1 MKCSV
6 SNFLLYCHHII
17 NDKLMLTTMFDVF
30 AVEAVS
36 SIVGFSS
43 LSKFSTVLQNLL
55 MGQFI

>member
-6 SNFLLYCHHII
+6 SNILLYCHHII
-17 NDKLMLTTMFDVF
+17 TDKLMLTAVFDVL

-36 SIVGFSS
+36 SIVGFNS